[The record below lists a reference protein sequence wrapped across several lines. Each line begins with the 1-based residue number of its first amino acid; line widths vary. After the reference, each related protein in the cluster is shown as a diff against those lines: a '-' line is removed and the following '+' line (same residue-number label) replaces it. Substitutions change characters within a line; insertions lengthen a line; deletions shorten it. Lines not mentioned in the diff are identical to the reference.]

1 MSHLSK
7 LVVNCAVDRI
17 GVNIEIIIVYI
28 HTVFREG
35 IQTITAFKNN
45 KRCSDSM
52 VTEIMRIHLDQ
63 KVFVALLQK
72 PLEAQWLAKADKFSK
87 PQQMSLNAS
96 YGS

>member
-1 MSHLSK
+1 
-7 LVVNCAVDRI
+7 
-17 GVNIEIIIVYI
+17 
-28 HTVFREG
+28 
-35 IQTITAFKNN
+35 
-45 KRCSDSM
+45 M